1 MDVHYPRWQL
11 GLIRILISIR
21 VWVGQEVYLGND
33 TPTYPGMGLSM
44 GTMVCGWDKRGPGL
58 YYVDDAGQR
67 TTNYMFSVGS
77 GSTYAYGVMDTG
89 MYILSVIFTTLLV

>member
-1 MDVHYPRWQL
+1 MLVSNYSLVRL
-11 GLIRILISIR
+11 LSILII
-21 VWVGQEVYLGND
+21 
-33 TPTYPGMGLSM
+33 TGMGLSM

-89 MYILSVIFTTLLV
+89 KCSYIIYGCSDLVNYHV